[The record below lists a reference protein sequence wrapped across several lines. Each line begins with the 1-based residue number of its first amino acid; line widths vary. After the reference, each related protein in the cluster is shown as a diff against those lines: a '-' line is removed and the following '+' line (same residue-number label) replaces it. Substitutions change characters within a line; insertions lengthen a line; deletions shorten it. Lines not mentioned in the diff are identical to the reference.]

1 MPRLGQDALGGALGL
16 ASGICLLLWLIPGWV
31 EPDEDLRLPVS
42 LMPQIVAVGF
52 VLCGT
57 AMLVKG
63 TLAPRSNSGQA
74 TGGFAQGELRGL
86 TLMILVLLVATF
98 GFQKLHFLVVAPAIV
113 AVSMWMFGPVR
124 PVGLVLTSA
133 IGPILIWALSTHV
146 LGRVL
151 P

>member
-1 MPRLGQDALGGALGL
+1 MPRIRQDALGGALGL
-16 ASGICLLLWLIPGWV
+16 AFGMCLLFWLIPGWV

-57 AMLVKG
+57 AMLIRG
-63 TLAPRSNSGQA
+63 TLAPRSKSDPA
-74 TGGFAQGELRGL
+74 TVGFAQGEFRGL
-86 TLMILVLLVATF
+86 TLMILVLLVATV
-98 GFQKLHFLVVAPAIV
+98 GFQTLHFLVVAPAIV
-113 AVSMWMFGPVR
+113 AVSMWMFGPIR

-133 IGPILIWALSTHV
+133 IGPILIWVLSTHV

>member
-1 MPRLGQDALGGALGL
+1 MPRIRQDALGGALSL
-16 ASGICLLLWLIPGWV
+16 ALGTCLLFWLIPRWV

-52 VLCGT
+52 VLCGG
-57 AMLVKG
+57 AMLIRG
-63 TLAPRSNSGQA
+63 ALAPRSRSDQA
-74 TGGFAQGELRGL
+74 AGGFAEGEFRGL
-86 TLMILVLLVATF
+86 ALMILVLLAATL
-98 GFQKLHFLVVAPAIV
+98 GFQALHFLVVAPAII
-113 AVSMWMFGPVR
+113 AASMWMFGPIR

-133 IGPILIWALSTHV
+133 IGPILIWVLSTHV